1 MLKIFIDFFSNTP
14 VVDIIAVLSGII
26 YVILAARN
34 HILCWIFGIIG
45 SSLTMYSVFFNY
57 NLYLETFLN
66 GFYVLAAIWG
76 WINWSKQKNAVKQIK
91 SYSLIQHLPIIGIAM
106 CIVVITGYF
115 FDNYTNSS
123 APYLDAFT
131 TVFALMTTFMIGMR
145 ILENWLYWMIID
157 SASIYLYSS
166 RGAYFYVILF
176 SVYIIV
182 SISGYLQWRKEYR
195 AYRKLTL

>member
-1 MLKIFIDFFSNTP
+1 MLKIISDFFLNTP
-14 VVDIIAVLSGII
+14 VVDIIAVFCSII

-45 SSLTMYSVFFNY
+45 SSLTMYSVFYNY

-66 GFYVLAAIWG
+66 GFYVAAAIWG
-76 WINWSKQKNAVKQIK
+76 WIKWKKQETSPQKIK
-91 SYSLIQHLPIIGIAM
+91 SFNFFKHLPIIAIAL
-106 CIVVITGYF
+106 CFVCLIGYI
-115 FDNYTNSS
+115 FDNYTPSS

-131 TVFALMTTFMIGMR
+131 TVFAIMSTFMIGMR
-145 ILENWLYWMIID
+145 LLENWLYWIVID

-176 SVYIIV
+176 CVYIIV
-182 SISGYLQWRKEYR
+182 SVMGYLKWRREY
-195 AYRKLTL
+195 KNVIL

>member
-1 MLKIFIDFFSNTP
+1 MLKIISDFFLNTP
-14 VVDIIAVLSGII
+14 VVDIIAVFCSII

-45 SSLTMYSVFFNY
+45 SSLTMYSVFYNY

-66 GFYVLAAIWG
+66 GFYVAAAIWG
-76 WINWSKQKNAVKQIK
+76 WIKWKKQETSPQKIK
-91 SYSLIQHLPIIGIAM
+91 SFNFFKHLPIIAIAL
-106 CIVVITGYF
+106 CFVCLIGYI
-115 FDNYTNSS
+115 FDNYTPSS

-131 TVFALMTTFMIGMR
+131 TVFAIMSTFMIGMR
-145 ILENWLYWMIID
+145 LLENWLYWIVID

-176 SVYIIV
+176 CVYIIV
-182 SISGYLQWRKEYR
+182 SVMGYLKWRREY
-195 AYRKLTL
+195 KKVIL

>member
-1 MLKIFIDFFSNTP
+1 MLKIISDFFLNTP
-14 VVDIIAVLSGII
+14 VVDIIAVFCSII

-45 SSLTMYSVFFNY
+45 SSLTMYSVFYNY

-66 GFYVLAAIWG
+66 GFYVAAAIWG
-76 WINWSKQKNAVKQIK
+76 WIKWKKQETSPQKIK
-91 SYSLIQHLPIIGIAM
+91 SFHFFKHLPIIAIAL
-106 CIVVITGYF
+106 CFVCLIGYI
-115 FDNYTNSS
+115 FDNYTPSS

-131 TVFALMTTFMIGMR
+131 TVFAIMSTFMIGMR
-145 ILENWLYWMIID
+145 LLENWLYWIVID

-176 SVYIIV
+176 CVYIIV
-182 SISGYLQWRKEYR
+182 SVMGYLKWRREY
-195 AYRKLTL
+195 KNVIL